1 MELHEGRTIALAV
14 DTKWYEE
21 LQLIGI
27 MKPGL
32 SNPFAATLVLGTIA
46 SIEQSRG
53 LWIRTRRSSEY
64 PHAPLF
70 VLWGH
75 IITATLTDPDDEK
88 KLIGFV
94 QAQHPEV

>member
-1 MELHEGRTIALAV
+1 MELLEGRTIALAV
-14 DTKWYEE
+14 DTKWYEA

-32 SNPFAATLVLGTIA
+32 NNPFTATLVLGTIA
-46 SIEQSRG
+46 SSEQSRG
-53 LWIRTRRSSEY
+53 LWIRATRSSEY

-70 VLWGH
+70 VPWGH
-75 IITATLTDPDDEK
+75 IIAATLTDRDDEK
-88 KLIGFV
+88 KMIGFV